1 MSPSKRLDD
10 LVEVVDRLRLLDL
23 GEDGQAGARPRP

>member
-1 MSPSKRLDD
+1 MRPVEGVDD

-23 GEDGQAGARPRP
+23 GEHGQAGARSRP